1 MELDVTRGHFILL
14 ENTSQCV
21 NFAQVFKVLCARLCA
36 RVIKFKCLYYLKGD
50 CYVCYLTLLP
60 MLSSMIN
67 PFIRSFPVA
76 YKWMFNS
83 CTCEPL
89 KIQHILSDQIYL
101 ACISMHLILHNDD

>member
-1 MELDVTRGHFILL
+1 MMFLMELDVTRGHFILL

-36 RVIKFKCLYYLKGD
+36 RLIKFKCLYYLKGD
-50 CYVCYLTLLP
+50 CYVCYLMLLP

-89 KIQHILSDQIYL
+89 KIQQEPFGMILS
-101 ACISMHLILHNDD
+101 